1 MNLKQENEII
11 AEDEIN
17 LYEYWKIMV
26 KRKKILLGIF
36 LVPVII
42 AVIIAAIIPRYYRG
56 EGEITN
62 PLIPAQNIVG
72 LVGNIDDAKKNIIF
86 TNNSAAIKSVL
97 VSLPKKATDKVSVII
112 DAKTA
117 DIMPQAF
124 KDIFDYISNLPEV
137 KYEIERINAE
147 TDLKIPILDFK
158 IKKLIEARKANL
170 VFLSQITEMIKR
182 RQLSIVNIN
191 PADLIEKDGDISL
204 EIKNLEQTKSDAIK
218 KKELLDVK
226 VSAGILA
233 PPSITKQPSNEKI
246 KQSIIITVILSLM
259 AGIFVVFFLNYIERM
274 KMRDNK

>member
-17 LYEYWKIMV
+17 LYEYWKILV

-62 PLIPAQNIVG
+62 PLIPAQNIVN
-72 LVGNIDDAKKNIIF
+72 LVGNIDDAKKDKIF
-86 TNNSAAIKSVL
+86 VNNSGAIKSVL
-97 VSLPKKATDKVSVII
+97 ISIPKKSPDKVTVII

-117 DIMPQAF
+117 DIIPQAF
-124 KDIFDYISNLPEV
+124 KDMSNYISNLPEIRTAFDKINV
-137 KYEIERINAE
+137 EIDSRIQNL
-147 TDLKIPILDFK
+147 T
-158 IKKLIEARKANL
+158 EAKKANL
-170 VFLSQITEMIKR
+170 VFLNQMTDMMKR
-182 RQLSIVNIN
+182 RQISIVNIN
-191 PADLIEKDGDISL
+191 PADLIKKDGDISL

-218 KKELLDVK
+218 KKELNVK

-259 AGIFVVFFLNYIERM
+259 AGIFAVFFLDYIERM